1 MSAAF
6 DFALVNLAGIEE
18 TVTDKGYPSGA
29 VVKRRKAYGVRRYIP
44 EKRQRGGVQPT
55 KLRILWGASP
65 HAINYLYSG
74 G

>member
-1 MSAAF
+1 LSAAF

-44 EKRQRGGVQPT
+44 EKKQRGGGTGRAKRRSRQRGMRPAA
-55 KLRILWGASP
+55 GA
-65 HAINYLYSG
+65 G
-74 G
+74 